1 MLGNANWA
9 RRHPTYQVSNS
20 TPPHGGS
27 LTRRPR
33 GRPSPPRMAT
43 WSSLPV
49 ANRQGR
55 SFWDFSSGG
64 GAAFHRWLSCYLG
77 PQLPTVGQRRHRA
90 SDPATLRS
98 QAPDAA
104 VMGRQNRSHRVP
116 QLPRHIPQMA
126 ALGPAPE
133 HGGCRLAARLYPE
146 GGNQATA
153 EAYHRKNFVG
163 SYDRPSCR
171 AVGNRILLPVPTRGN
186 GWMVQP

>member
-1 MLGNANWA
+1 
-9 RRHPTYQVSNS
+9 
-20 TPPHGGS
+20 
-27 LTRRPR
+27 
-33 GRPSPPRMAT
+33 MAT

-49 ANRQGR
+49 AIRQGR
-55 SFWDFSSGG
+55 SFWDFSSEG
-64 GAAFHRWLSCYLG
+64 GAAFHRWLPCYLG
-77 PQLPTVGQRRHRA
+77 PQLPTVGQRQHRA

-104 VMGRQNRSHRVP
+104 VISRQNRSHRVP

-133 HGGCRLAARLYPE
+133 HGSCRLAARLYPE

-153 EAYHRKNFVG
+153 VAYHRKNFVG

-171 AVGNRILLPVPTRGN
+171 AVGNRILLPVPTRGEERIRT
-186 GWMVQP
+186 